1 MSPSYE
7 SNLSHLLFSNTS
19 AQDYEKLCSSDVLG
33 TEKNHSL
40 KDTEILDRFK
50 KELKQNDEGW
60 YETGL
65 IWKTDHPVLTN
76 NKSRS
81 LGRLKNF

>member
-1 MSPSYE
+1 M
-7 SNLSHLLFSNTS
+7 
-19 AQDYEKLCSSDVLG
+19 DVLG
-33 TEKNHSL
+33 IEENHSL

-50 KELKQNDEGW
+50 KQLKQSDESW

-76 NKSRS
+76 NNNNS
-81 LGRLKNF
+81 LGRLKTFGTFEKEYRKNYRA